1 MASISEYSN
10 ITIHQIKDLDN
21 FWKNQNLDVKS
32 EIFSEKRNEFF
43 KLKNLNPSAD
53 NTALEIASFY
63 SAINNFYNLKAK
75 GMKKNKTFS
84 TTEIKKYENLII
96 KSSKKFQRI
105 SKKENFLLDKSS
117 IVQSLITE
125 NRSFREMSSFFKKY
139 HRIDISHT
147 YIKQIIGK
155 YPDIFNKKEDQWPD
169 K

>member
-21 FWKNQNLDVKS
+21 FWKNQNLEIKN

-43 KLKNLNPSAD
+43 KLKNLTPSAD

-63 SAINNFYNLKAK
+63 NAINNFYNLKKK
-75 GMKKNKTFS
+75 GIEKNKTFS
-84 TTEIKKYENLII
+84 TTEIRKYEDFII
-96 KSSKKFQRI
+96 KSSKKAKRI
-105 SKKENFLLDKSS
+105 SKKESFLLDRSS
-117 IVQSLITE
+117 IVQSLINE
-125 NRSFREMSSFFKKY
+125 DYSYREMSSFFKKN

-147 YIKQIIGK
+147 YIKQIIEK
-155 YPDIFNKKEDQWPD
+155 YPNIFEKSKEE